1 MFKKLNFIYIEMT
14 KFKKQESELANHLEW
29 WLYFLRELV
38 TFDDIPNQFQGDI
51 IEGAFNLAKLANMSY
66 EDRHTY
72 ELSLKYYR
80 DFINVMDTA
89 KKDARE
95 EAEMNMAI
103 KMKAKGY
110 DLTEIMELT
119 GLTLEI
125 LERL

>member
-1 MFKKLNFIYIEMT
+1 MS

-38 TFDDIPNQFQGDI
+38 TFNEVPTEFQGDI
-51 IEGAFNLAKLANMSY
+51 IEGAFELAKLANMSY

-89 KKDARE
+89 KKDAKLE
-95 EAEMNMAI
+95 ERLEIALKMLQKNTDIDFVAEV
-103 KMKAKGY
+103 
-110 DLTEIMELT
+110 T
-119 GLTLEI
+119 GLSKQTLEN
-125 LERL
+125 LKSHSTL

>member
-1 MFKKLNFIYIEMT
+1 M
-14 KFKKQESELANHLEW
+14 EW

-38 TFDDIPNQFQGDI
+38 TFEDIPNQFQGDI

-125 LERL
+125 IERL